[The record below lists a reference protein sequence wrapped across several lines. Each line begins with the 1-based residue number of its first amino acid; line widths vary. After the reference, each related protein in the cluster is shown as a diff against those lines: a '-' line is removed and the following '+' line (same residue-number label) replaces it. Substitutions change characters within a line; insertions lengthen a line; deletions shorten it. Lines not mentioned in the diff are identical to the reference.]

1 MAALAVFALTLLAR
15 DAAGLDAPRRRLPL
29 RRLLLRYSAACTV
42 LGASAIIHA
51 VAAAAAAATSAI
63 GLPAVGGRDRA
74 ATARVHGRTLPRGVT
89 SRGSGRGG
97 SRRGLLLVGAERD
110 TCLTAAACS
119 AHESLCVA
127 RMLCTLSFKSSCVF
141 IFHLIFLC

>member
-1 MAALAVFALTLLAR
+1 MAALAVFGLTLLSR

-42 LGASAIIHA
+42 LGASSIIHA
-51 VAAAAAAATSAI
+51 VAAAAAAETSAI

-127 RMLCTLSFKSSCVF
+127 RMLCTFSFKSLCVF